1 MTSSLPDRP
10 RLPAVARASL
20 SPVALG
26 GAAVGAVVALVA
38 DAGLAGLVVLTPA
51 GGAAGAGA
59 VLWQARRRTGRPLLR
74 ERIDPFA
81 VGEPWRHHV
90 RGALQARN
98 RFDEA
103 VRAVPS
109 GPLRERLAEL
119 RATVDDGVRETWE
132 VAKRAQAVADARK
145 RVDAAKLR
153 RRLAELGP
161 GDTAAGELTPGA
173 TPTDQSDPTGPTTTD
188 PALVASDP
196 AGDDPVSG
204 LLPSADPFGE
214 AVDPGRATRAA
225 LESQLATVDR
235 LDRLVA
241 ETRARLDLLEARL
254 TEAVT
259 RAIEVG
265 AVAGAD
271 ADLSRLGS
279 DLGGVVDELEALR
292 RALADTDDADRH

>member
-10 RLPAVARASL
+10 RLPVVARASL

-26 GAAVGAVVALVA
+26 GAAAGAVLALVA

-59 VLWQARRRTGRPLLR
+59 VLWRARRRSGRPLLR

-103 VRAVPS
+103 VRAVPA
-109 GPLRERLAEL
+109 GPLRDRLAEL
-119 RATVDDGVRETWE
+119 RDTVEDGVRETWE

-145 RVDAAKLR
+145 RVDAPKLR
-153 RRLAELGP
+153 RRLEELGP
-161 GDTAAGELTPGA
+161 GSSGELGA
-173 TPTDQSDPTGPTTTD
+173 GPD
-188 PALVASDP
+188 PAEGGAADRDTGRADTEAGPDAVGSGNGLVP
-196 AGDDPVSG
+196 A
-204 LLPSADPFGE
+204 ADSFGE
-214 AVDPGRATRAA
+214 AADPGRATRAA

-235 LDRLVA
+235 LDRLVD
-241 ETRARLDLLEARL
+241 ETRGRLDLLEARL
-254 TEAVT
+254 AEAVT
-259 RAIEVG
+259 TAIEVG

-271 ADLSRLGS
+271 TDLTRLGS

-292 RALADTDDADRH
+292 RALADTDDADRR